1 MREKRRGENGKRKR
15 REIGRNEERGG
26 REKGERVGG
35 GLERRIRKGESLK
48 RARRDQTAPFIV
60 GWAIR

>member
-26 REKGERVGG
+26 RDLYITVN
-35 GLERRIRKGESLK
+35 LPSV
-48 RARRDQTAPFIV
+48 QTDSS
-60 GWAIR
+60 